1 LSESLVYNIPA
12 NLIDDYR
19 GRNVIVRSSAPDEI
33 VSCLQRADP
42 TAIRFIQLLSTPS
55 QTSVLEGCG
64 QQLPIEIVLRDPATE
79 YVRLYDYPNLLDT
92 HPVRIAIPVLPG
104 FSKAVKLAVSL
115 DFAVKLEMEQP
126 DSLLVEEILTV
137 LDFYLHRSVVR
148 QPIEFFQ
155 TILLSFYRHEPV
167 SLWAVAEEDSA
178 VVRYITDDGK
188 ETISKRFA
196 GAQLEYRLVDF
207 VALFGQ
213 QLVSEM
219 RECHEC
225 EFFNRCGG
233 YFKWPDQNYKCD
245 GIKKLFHTLQSAA
258 DEVKQ
263 DLAAYEVVGVKA
275 SS

>member
-1 LSESLVYNIPA
+1 MSESLVYNIPA
-12 NLIDDYR
+12 KLIDEYR
-19 GRNVIVRSSAPDEI
+19 GLNVIVRSSAPDEI
-33 VSCLQRADP
+33 VHCLERADP

-55 QTSVLEGCG
+55 NTSVLEGCG
-64 QQLPIEIVLRDPATE
+64 KQLPIEIVLRDPAAE
-79 YVRLYDYPNLLDT
+79 YVLLYNYPNLLDT

-126 DSLLVEEILTV
+126 DSFLVEELMTT

-167 SLWAVAEEDSA
+167 SLWAIAEEDPG
-178 VVRYITDDGK
+178 VVRYIGDDGE

-196 GAQLEYRLVDF
+196 GAHLEYRLDDF
-207 VALFGQ
+207 VERFGQ
-213 QLVSEM
+213 QLVFEK

-225 EFFNRCGG
+225 EFFDRCGG

-263 DLAAYEVVGVKA
+263 DLAAYEVAGAKA
-275 SS
+275 

>member
-1 LSESLVYNIPA
+1 MSESLVYNIPA
-12 NLIDDYR
+12 KLIDDYR

-33 VSCLQRADP
+33 VNCLKSADP
-42 TAIRFIQLLSTPS
+42 TNIRFIQLLSTPGD
-55 QTSVLEGCG
+55 TSALEGCG
-64 QQLPIEIVLRDPATE
+64 QQLPIEIVLKDPAAE
-79 YVRLYDYPNLLDT
+79 YPKLYNYPNLLDT

-126 DSLLVEEILTV
+126 DSFLIEELMTT
-137 LDFYLHRSVVR
+137 LNFYLHRSVVR

-167 SLWAVAEEDSA
+167 SLWAIAEEDPG
-178 VVRYITDDGK
+178 VVHYITDDGE
-188 ETISKRFA
+188 ETISKRFT
-196 GAQLEYRLVDF
+196 GAHLEYRLDDF
-207 VALFGQ
+207 VERFGQ
-213 QLVSEM
+213 QLVFEK

-263 DLAAYEVVGVKA
+263 DLAAYEVAGAKA
-275 SS
+275 

>member
-1 LSESLVYNIPA
+1 LYESLVYNIPIK
-12 NLIDDYR
+12 LIDDYR
-19 GRNVIVRSSAPDEI
+19 GRNVIVRSSAPEEI
-33 VSCLQRADP
+33 VNCLKRSDP
-42 TAIRFIQLLSTPS
+42 TNIRFIQLLSTPDD
-55 QTSVLEGCG
+55 TSALEGSG
-64 QQLPIEIVLRDPATE
+64 QHLPIEIVLKDPVAE
-79 YVRLYDYPNLLDT
+79 FVKLYNYPNLLDT

-126 DSLLVEEILTV
+126 DSFLVEELMTA

-178 VVRYITDDGK
+178 VVRYITDDGQ

-196 GAQLEYRLVDF
+196 GAHLEYHLEDF
-207 VALFGQ
+207 VELFGQ
-213 QLVSEM
+213 QLVSEK

-233 YFKWPDQNYKCD
+233 YFKWPDHNYKCD

-263 DLAAYEVVGVKA
+263 DLAAYEVAGAKA
-275 SS
+275 